1 MRFLLA
7 VGAIVV
13 GVSVMSVAQ
22 RQPKEFKA
30 KPAPKVETAP
40 KSTPTLK
47 TSGAT
52 STSATSKE
60 LRNAERG
67 TGKTSGAM
75 RAPKNGSGKAKLKPA
90 KERPNPPISFGGK
103 SGASGG
109 SNKHADPYKGRLK
122 QKGQGHH

>member
-13 GVSVMSVAQ
+13 GLSVMSVAQ
-22 RQPKEFKA
+22 RQSKDFKA

-40 KSTPTLK
+40 KSTPTIK

-52 STSATSKE
+52 STSTTSKE
-60 LRNAERG
+60 LRNADRG
-67 TGKTSGAM
+67 TKTSGAT
-75 RAPKNGSGKAKLKPA
+75 RAPKNGPGKATLKPA

-103 SGASGG
+103 SGAGGG